1 MEIFEIKSKK
11 RRKRKILIFLGILF
25 GAIVII
31 SLYFNWKIYAVSKKV
46 SINNNDLSFVNS
58 VQTVVSSAITSKH
71 KELKGES
78 EGRIN
83 ILLLGLG
90 GENHPGKNLTDTIMI
105 MSVDTSQKKVA
116 MFSLPRDLFTNIPG
130 TFYSTKINTVYQ
142 YGLQNKE
149 GIEPVKKTVEEIAG
163 IPVHYFIVLDFD
175 GFKKIIDDIGGV
187 NITVER
193 DIYDPRYPGPNY
205 SYETFEIKKGL
216 HHMDGE
222 TALKYARERH
232 NDPQG
237 DFGRAK
243 RQQQVIQAV
252 KNRVFSLQ
260 TFLNVFTLNNL
271 LNTLEKNLKTN
282 IQLDEIESFIDL
294 AKVVDSQNITNVV
307 ADAWNKDSLLKV
319 SHINTDSARMF
330 ILIPR
335 VGNFSEVQDLAQ
347 NIFDLDKIR
356 KRQAEIEKEEAFIA
370 IINQSDDKNLGN
382 KIRELLRDKLKMKNV
397 SILYYQVKPA
407 KAGTIV
413 IDNTNGQ
420 KLFTLDELLKKL
432 PAGLGGADNDI
443 MKLDKNYDFIVL
455 LGNDLGKIYS
465 FEEDSLEE
473 FNKAQD
479 VQEEFKMIKK

>member
-1 MEIFEIKSKK
+1 M
-11 RRKRKILIFLGILF
+11 GILF
-25 GAIVII
+25 GAIAII

-46 SINNNDLSFVNS
+46 SINNNDLSFINS
-58 VQTVVSSAITSKH
+58 MQTVVSSAITNKR

-83 ILLLGLG
+83 ILLLGIS
-90 GENHPGKNLTDTIMI
+90 GENHPSRNLTDTIMI
-105 MSVDTSQKKVA
+105 MSADTNQKKVS
-116 MFSLPRDLFTNIPG
+116 MLSLPRDLYANIPELS
-130 TFYSTKINTVYQ
+130 YSAKINTVYQ
-142 YGLQNKE
+142 YGLQNNE
-149 GIEPVKKTVEEIAG
+149 GTEPVKKTVEEITG
-163 IPVHYFIVLDFD
+163 IPIHYFLILDFD

-187 NITVER
+187 NIMVER

-216 HHMDGE
+216 RHMDGE

-237 DFGRAK
+237 DFGRAR

-271 LNTLEKNLKTN
+271 LDTLEQNLKTN
-282 IQLDEIESFIDL
+282 IQLNEIESFINL
-294 AKVVDSQNITNVV
+294 AKVVDSQNITNEVV
-307 ADAWNKDSLLKV
+307 DAWNKDSLLKV
-319 SHINTDSARMF
+319 SHINTGSARMF

-335 VGNFSEVQDLAQ
+335 VGNFSEVQELAQ
-347 NIFDLDKIR
+347 NIFNLDKIQ
-356 KRQAEIEKEEAFIA
+356 KRQAEIEKEEASIT
-370 IINQSDDKNLGN
+370 IINQSNDKNLGN

-397 SILYYQVKPA
+397 SFLHNQAKPENIS
-407 KAGTIV
+407 TII

-432 PAGLGGADNDI
+432 PARLESGNNDI
-443 MKLDKNYDFIVL
+443 MELVKNYDFAVL
-455 LGNDLGKIYS
+455 LGSDLEKIYS
-465 FEEDSLEE
+465 FEEDSIEE

-479 VQEEFKMIKK
+479 NQEELKIIKK